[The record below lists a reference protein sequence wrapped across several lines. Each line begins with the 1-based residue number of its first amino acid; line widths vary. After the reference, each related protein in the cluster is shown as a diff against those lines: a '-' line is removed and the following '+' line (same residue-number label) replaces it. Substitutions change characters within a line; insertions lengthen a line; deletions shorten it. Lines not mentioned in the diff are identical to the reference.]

1 MANCLDIVRHEPTDG
16 GQRKPYVVGIGAS
29 AGGLEAI
36 IQLIRQLKSD
46 TPCAYV
52 VLQHLSPAHRSMM
65 VEILS
70 RETALKVQDAGQG
83 DVPEQGTIYVVPS
96 NYNAIFKEGRLRLVT
111 AQPEVVPK
119 PSINQFLIS
128 LAAEQE
134 ELAVGIILSGTGS
147 DGVAGLRAIQAAGG
161 FTFAQKPDTAKYDG
175 MPRSAIEA
183 GVVDH
188 ILTPE
193 EIASRLPQLL

>member
-1 MANCLDIVRHEPTDG
+1 MLRGALAKCSVTKIREVNQFMANCLDIVRREPTDG

-96 NYNAIFKEGRLRLVT
+96 NYHAIFKEGRLRL
-111 AQPEVVPK
+111 
-119 PSINQFLIS
+119 LIRH
-128 LAAEQE
+128 Q
-134 ELAVGIILSGTGS
+134 
-147 DGVAGLRAIQAAGG
+147 
-161 FTFAQKPDTAKYDG
+161 
-175 MPRSAIEA
+175 
-183 GVVDH
+183 
-188 ILTPE
+188 
-193 EIASRLPQLL
+193 